1 MHPRRFR
8 PVVLLLLISALC
20 PGAGALA
27 QQNSAQHKTPSLED
41 LARAAQN
48 PIADTISVGLENI
61 AMPNTGPQRQT
72 ADVFKIEPVIP
83 FRLNAEWNLVTR
95 TTIPGI
101 AQVRFSHEQGRIGG
115 IGDINQIFA
124 LTPSHSGALIW
135 GVGPTFSYPSATDPT
150 LGSGRWSA
158 GPTIVALT
166 MPGPWVL
173 GVLANN
179 IWSFAGPSDRAPVN
193 QMMLQYFVTY
203 NFSDGSY
210 ISASPI
216 ITANWLAKGHD
227 RWIVPVGVGVGKLFM
242 VDKQPINAEIGVYY
256 NLLRP
261 EQASP
266 WQFRASLAL
275 LFPK

>member
-1 MHPRRFR
+1 MMRRVFR
-8 PVVLLLLISALC
+8 LAVLLVLISALC

-27 QQNSAQHKTPSLED
+27 QQAKTPSLED
-41 LARAAQN
+41 LAKAAQN
-48 PIADTISVGLENI
+48 PIADTISVGLETI
-61 AMPNTGPQRQT
+61 AMPNTGPYRQT
-72 ADVFKIEPVIP
+72 AGVFKIEPVIP
-83 FRLNAEWNLVTR
+83 FQLNADWNLVTR

-101 AQVRFSHEQGRIGG
+101 AQVRFSPGQGRIGG
-115 IGDINQIFA
+115 VGDINQIFA
-124 LTPSHSGALIW
+124 LTPSHSGPLIW
-135 GVGPTFSYPSATDPT
+135 GLGPTLSYPSATDPS
-150 LGSGRWSA
+150 LGSGKWSA

-193 QMMLQYFVTY
+193 QMMLQYFITY

-210 ISASPI
+210 ISSSPI
-216 ITANWLAKGHD
+216 INANWLAKGND
-227 RWIVPVGVGVGKLFM
+227 RWVVPVGAAIGKLFM

-256 NLLRP
+256 NVLKPDL
-261 EQASP
+261 ASR
-266 WQFRASLAL
+266 WQFRASLAF

>member
-1 MHPRRFR
+1 MTPKLSR
-8 PVVLLLLISALC
+8 PFVLLLLISALC
-20 PGAGALA
+20 PGTSASA
-27 QQNSAQHKTPSLED
+27 QQATATSIED
-41 LARAAQN
+41 LAKAAQN
-48 PIADTISVGLENI
+48 PIADTINIGMENI
-61 AMPNTGPQRQT
+61 AAPNTGPYRQT

-83 FRLNAEWNLVTR
+83 FQLNADWNLVTR

-101 AQVRFSHEQGRIGG
+101 TQVRFSPEQGRIGG
-115 IGDINQIFA
+115 VGDINQIFA
-124 LTPSHSGALIW
+124 LTPSHSGSLIW

-150 LGSGRWSA
+150 LGSGKWSA
-158 GPTIVALT
+158 GPTFVALT

-210 ISASPI
+210 ISSSPI
-216 ITANWLAKGHD
+216 ITANWLAKGND
-227 RWIVPVGVGVGKLFM
+227 RWVVPVGVGVGKLFM
-242 VDKQPINAEIGVYY
+242 VQEQPINAEIGVYY
-256 NLLRP
+256 NLLKP
-261 EQASP
+261 DPASH
-266 WQFRASLAL
+266 WQFRFGLAF